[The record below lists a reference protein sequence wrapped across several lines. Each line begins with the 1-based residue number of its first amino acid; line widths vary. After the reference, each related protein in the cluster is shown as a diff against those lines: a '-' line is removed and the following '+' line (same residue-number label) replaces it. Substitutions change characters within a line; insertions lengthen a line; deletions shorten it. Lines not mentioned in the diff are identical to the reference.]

1 MRVLTIRLAPD
12 TGMRLGQVYML
23 GGAGSSRQAR
33 HLIRTL
39 RQR

>member
-1 MRVLTIRLAPD
+1 MRVLTIRLAPGTD
-12 TGMRLGQVYML
+12 MPLGQEYML

-39 RQR
+39 LQR